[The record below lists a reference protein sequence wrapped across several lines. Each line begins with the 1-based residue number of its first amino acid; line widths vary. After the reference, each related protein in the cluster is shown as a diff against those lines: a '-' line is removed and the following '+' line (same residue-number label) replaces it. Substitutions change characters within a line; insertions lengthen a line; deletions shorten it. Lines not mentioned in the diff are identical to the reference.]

1 MSGPAW
7 IDWALRAELLA
18 GAGAL
23 GVLAAFTALTLIR
36 ELAGADAGA
45 RWRRLVSAS
54 LAVALGAVAAQVLLL
69 SGETLPTTAGYE
81 GGLLLAACALLVAC
95 TLVAKTLVAGA
106 RRSVPRL
113 AGAALV
119 FGAGLCAAGVLGVDA
134 FIDGPALTWNTLGL
148 VGAWALGSLGVGTAL
163 VIGAARPGGSG
174 HGKAQP
180 AGSRIAPHRTI
191 VAALAMGAT
200 LLATD
205 VAVLVSARVPA
216 GPGTLVGTHPG
227 SDGLVLLSVLGA
239 PAVLFVLLFS
249 TFVEDRFRDL
259 LARARDELRRATFT
273 DPLTLLPNRL
283 LFEEGLQRAVHRA
296 DRSRERLALLF
307 FNLDGLKGV
316 NETQGQGTGDA
327 VLRTV
332 GERLRAFCGPTLLAR
347 AGGDEFLILFDDDP
361 EPTVVARRAAALLD
375 EIARPCAWQ
384 GGEVQVTASIGIAM
398 YPEHG
403 ALSRLIPHASA
414 ALQAAKRMG
423 GATYCFFEA
432 QMTAG
437 RRDETDLLRDLRG
450 AIEAEA
456 LELVYQPKIHAP
468 SGQITGAEALMR
480 WHHPRRGMVS
490 PLVFIPLAEHYGLIN
505 TLGNWAIDEACRQIR
520 VWRNQGLRMRV
531 AINLSMHQLRQAD
544 LATRIG
550 AALARNRLEPS
561 VLTCEITESIAMD
574 DSPATAEVI
583 RQLAGIGVHLSID
596 DFGTGYSNFGW
607 LSKLPLEEIKI
618 DRGLVLDLEAGG
630 RTRKIV
636 DAVVKLAQAL
646 ELKVVAEGVET
657 EQQQEILR
665 ELGCDELQGFLF
677 AKPMSARALAH
688 WAMNHEGPRA
698 LDFRASLFGETRQV
712 ELT

>member
-1 MSGPAW
+1 MSAPAW
-7 IDWALRAELLA
+7 VDWTLRAELLA
-18 GAGAL
+18 GAAAL
-23 GVLAAFTALTLIR
+23 GVLAAFTALTLIH
-36 ELAGADAGA
+36 ELAGADVGA
-45 RWRRLVSAS
+45 RWRRLASAS

-69 SGETLPTTAGYE
+69 SGEALPATAGYE
-81 GGLLLAACALLVAC
+81 VGPLLGACALLVAC
-95 TLVAKTLVAGA
+95 ALVAKILVAGT

-113 AGAALV
+113 AGAALL
-119 FGAGLCAAGVLGVDA
+119 FGAGLCAAAVLGIDA
-134 FIDGPALTWNTLGL
+134 FVDGPSWSALGL
-148 VGAWALGSLGVGTAL
+148 AGAWVLASLGVGAAF
-163 VIGAARPGGSG
+163 VIGAARTAPGRSQSER
-174 HGKAQP
+174 A
-180 AGSRIAPHRTI
+180 RVAPHRTI
-191 VAALAMGAT
+191 AAAAAMGAT

-205 VAVLVSARVPA
+205 VAVLQSARIAV
-216 GPGTLVGTHPG
+216 GPGPLTGALAGG
-227 SDGLVLLSVLGA
+227 EGLTLLSMIGV
-239 PAVLFVLLFS
+239 PAVLLVLLFS

-283 LFEEGLQRAVHRA
+283 LFEEGLQRMVHRA
-296 DRSRERLALLF
+296 DRTRERLALLF
-307 FNLDGLKGV
+307 INLDGLKGV

-327 VLRTV
+327 VLRTI
-332 GERLRAFCGPTLLAR
+332 GQRLRAFCGPTLLAR

-384 GGEVQVTASIGIAM
+384 TGEVQVTASIGIAM

-432 QMTAG
+432 QMIAG

-450 AIEAEA
+450 AIEADA

-468 SGQITGAEALMR
+468 SGEITGAEALMR
-480 WHHPRRGMVS
+480 WHHPRRGLIS
-490 PLVFIPLAEHYGLIN
+490 PVVFIPLAEHYGLIN

-520 VWRNQGLRMRV
+520 AWRNQGLRMRV

-544 LATRIG
+544 LAPRIA
-550 AALARNRLEPS
+550 AALARYRLEPS

-583 RQLAGIGVHLSID
+583 RQLANIGLHLSID

-646 ELKVVAEGVET
+646 DLKVVAEGVET
-657 EQQQEILR
+657 AQQQEILR

-688 WAMNHEGPRA
+688 WAMNQEGPRA
-698 LDFRASLFGETRQV
+698 LDFRASLFGETRAV